1 MWYYTI
7 VFIFVYCHIFLCIDS
22 NFCVLGTINNFEAA
36 TFTLFMDLNFSQI
49 LCMFR
54 FESF

>member
-7 VFIFVYCHIFLCIDS
+7 VFIFVYCRIFLCIDS
-22 NFCVLGTINNFEAA
+22 SFCVLGTINNFEAA
-36 TFTLFMDLNFSQI
+36 KFTLFMDLNFSQI
-49 LCMFR
+49 LYMFR